1 MRSLSALIV
10 PAKPGNLPEGAGG
23 GKGGIGVWNCFV
35 GTQEVTMNTEEYVST
50 KMEQIAVNA
59 KRLPEVSFT
68 SLAHHIDQRWLYDA
82 YKNTRRD
89 GALGVDEQSAEE
101 YAENLEENLERLEGM
116 FKTGRYKAPP
126 VKRVYIP
133 KDGKDELRPL
143 GIPTFED
150 KVLQR
155 AVKWVM
161 EPIYEQDFYDCSYG
175 FRPNRGAHDALRA
188 LWKGLMGMKGG
199 WIIDLDIR
207 KYFDT
212 IQWNKLNEV
221 LKRRVSDGVLIRTI
235 GKWMNAGIMEEGAV
249 WYPEEGTPQGG
260 VISPLLSNIFLHYV
274 LDEWLHETVFPRMK
288 GKAFEIRYA
297 DDAVICFERE
307 EDARRVLEVLPKRLE
322 KHGLEMHPVKTRLVR
337 FTKPANAEELKHGAR
352 PGTFN
357 FLGFKHYWKKSRK
370 GNLMI
375 ARKTERDR
383 LSRALA
389 KMADWCKEVMHR
401 RIKEQHKELS
411 RKLKG
416 YYGYFGITG
425 NYPSLSNYIRQV
437 ERIWM
442 KWLNRRSRKRN
453 LNWIKMGNILKLFPL
468 PSPKIVHSYA

>member
-1 MRSLSALIV
+1 
-10 PAKPGNLPEGAGG
+10 
-23 GKGGIGVWNCFV
+23 
-35 GTQEVTMNTEEYVST
+35 
-50 KMEQIAVNA
+50 
-59 KRLPEVSFT
+59 
-68 SLAHHIDQRWLYDA
+68 
-82 YKNTRRD
+82 
-89 GALGVDEQSAEE
+89 
-101 YAENLEENLERLEGM
+101 
-116 FKTGRYKAPP
+116 
-126 VKRVYIP
+126 
-133 KDGKDELRPL
+133 
-143 GIPTFED
+143 
-150 KVLQR
+150 LQR

-175 FRPNRGAHDALRA
+175 FRPNRSAHDALRA
-188 LWKGLMGMKGG
+188 LWKGLMDMKGG

-249 WYPEEGTPQGG
+249 WYPEKGTPQGG
-260 VISPLLSNIFLHYV
+260 VISPLLANICLHYV
-274 LDEWLHETVFPRMK
+274 LDEWLQETVFPRMK

-322 KHGLEMHPVKTRLVR
+322 KFGLEMHPVKTRLVR
-337 FTKPANAEELKHGAR
+337 FTKPAKAEELKHGAR
-352 PGTFN
+352 PDTFD

-370 GNLMI
+370 GNLVI
-375 ARKTERDR
+375 ARKTAKGR

-389 KMADWCKEVMHR
+389 KIADWCKEVMHL
-401 RIKEQHKELS
+401 RIKEQHKQLS

-425 NYPSLSNYIRQV
+425 NYPSLSNYVRQV
-437 ERIWM
+437 ERVWM
-442 KWLNRRSRKRN
+442 KWLKRRSRKRN
-453 LNWIKMGNILKLFPL
+453 LNWNKMGNILKLFPL